1 MKKVI
6 CLILAAAASLSLV
19 ACQQTPDQA
28 VVKGKSLDKMI
39 EAATTASPGTSGV
52 PTTGALADRMGV
64 QPTYQ
69 TELADKSG
77 KLKIH
82 VNADV
87 SVPGADSVSVERV
100 ERAGITQEQVDV
112 LIKDLMKG
120 KDMFSGDAYKMSK
133 SEIQQKIMDVQ
144 TAIAAQPSEGNSID
158 KNPKGKSGA
167 MLQAMLS
174 ELQKQLETAPDTTQ
188 KVPST
193 GKLEPMEQDIYFEAG
208 EKVHALAQSDAGY
221 ESLGVYNYEKG
232 AANMVDYTREKSA
245 FTKNMGYFSTK
256 DDIKKTEADG
266 FTPYVSSAEIE
277 QIPDVTITVDD
288 AKAKAEALIAD
299 LGLDNMVCYS
309 ADKGYGGSYD
319 KTEDQSQYTNPR
331 KSVWYLRYS
340 RHVNNI
346 PVTYTVWDCI
356 KVEEDMQSEPWPYED
371 MTFAIDDTGI
381 VGFSWRSP
389 YKMAGTVTEN
399 SNLLSFNEITNVFNT
414 MSLAVNAWDGLAQGN
429 PNLVGIDITVDHI
442 QFGLTRVT
450 EQDKR
455 DSGLLVPAWDF
466 FGTMTYISET
476 DGQTKKFSDG
486 PVPVL
491 TVNAIDGSII
501 NRSLGY

>member
-1 MKKVI
+1 MKKI
-6 CLILAAAASLSLV
+6 ACILMAAAVSLSLF

-28 VVKGKSLDKMI
+28 IVKGKSLDKMI
-39 EAATTASPGTSGV
+39 EAATTKSPGASGDSA
-52 PTTGALADRMGV
+52 TGALADRMGT
-64 QPTYQ
+64 QSTYQ

-87 SVPGADSVSVERV
+87 SVPNADSVSVERV
-100 ERAGITQEQVDV
+100 ERSSITQEQVDALV
-112 LIKDLMKG
+112 KDLIKG
-120 KDMFSGDAYKMSK
+120 KDMFSADAYKMSK
-133 SEIQQKIMDVQ
+133 SEIQQKIQEVQ
-144 TAIAAQPSEGNSID
+144 IALAALPSDRQNSKD
-158 KNPKGKSGA
+158 PKRDSGA
-167 MLQAMLS
+167 MLQATLS
-174 ELQKQLETAPDTTQ
+174 DLQSQLQAAPDTTQ
-188 KVPST
+188 KVPCT
-193 GKLEPMEQDIYFEAG
+193 GKLEPMEKDIYFEDG
-208 EKVHALAQSDAGY
+208 QKVHALAQSDAGY

-232 AANMVDYTREKSA
+232 AANMVDYTREKNA
-245 FTKNMGYFSTK
+245 FTKDMGYFSTE
-256 DDIKKTEADG
+256 DEIKKAEAEG
-266 FTPYVSSAEIE
+266 SSAYVSSAEMG
-277 QIPDVTITVDD
+277 QIPDVTISADD

-299 LGLDNMVCYS
+299 LGLKNMVCYS
-309 ADKGYGGSYD
+309 ADKKYGGSYD
-319 KTEDQSQYTNPR
+319 KTADQSQYTNPR
-331 KSVWYLRYS
+331 KCVWFLRYS

-346 PVTYTVWDCI
+346 PITYTVWDCM
-356 KVEEDMQSEPWPYED
+356 KVQDNMQSEPWPYED
-371 MTFAIDDTGI
+371 MTFAVDDTGI

-399 SNLLSFNEITNVFNT
+399 SNLLKFNEITNIFQT

-429 PNLVGIDITVDHI
+429 PHLVGMDITVDHI

-466 FGTMTYISET
+466 FGTMTYINET

-486 PVPVL
+486 PVPIL
-491 TVNAIDGSII
+491 TVNAIDGSVI